1 MGTEWVDDADVVVLG
16 CGPAGLLAAHAAQSV
31 GMEVVI
37 VSKKVRSHL
46 QGAQFLHQFI
56 PGLTPPQPD
65 AVIDVRKVGTKEGY
79 ATKVYGDPS
88 APVSWDNY
96 DGPTPAWNLLYAYD
110 QLWETW
116 KDRILDKP
124 VDEDI
129 MEWAAEYTHVISS
142 VPLPVLTKAWHGQQ
156 EESLSDPVGTMPVF
170 EYQDVHISTG
180 LKVMLAPQVVLY
192 NGQPEDEWYRAS
204 RLFGWGSMEFP
215 MEKQDTKL
223 VRKPLISHG
232 TDEVYPWVQRV
243 GRYGR
248 WEKPVLA
255 HHAYTAVMEHFN
267 AL

>member
-1 MGTEWVDDADVVVLG
+1 MDTEWFEDADVIVLG

-31 GMEVVI
+31 GMNVAI
-37 VSKKVRSHL
+37 VSKKVRSSL

-65 AVIDVRKVGTKEGY
+65 AVIDVRKMGTKEGY

-116 KDRILDKP
+116 KDRIYDHN
-124 VDEDI
+124 VDEDM
-129 MEWAAEYTHVISS
+129 MEWVSDYNHVISS
-142 VPLPVLTKAWHGQQ
+142 VPLPVLAKAYG
-156 EESLSDPVGTMPVF
+156 DADATF
-170 EYQDVHISTG
+170 EFQDVHISTG
-180 LKVMLAPQVVLY
+180 LKVMLAPQVVVY

-204 RLFGWGSMEFP
+204 RLFGWGSMEYP
-215 MEKQDTKL
+215 KEGQNTKL
-223 VRKPLISHG
+223 IRKPLRSTG
-232 TDEVYPWVQRV
+232 TEEIYPWVLRV

>member
-1 MGTEWVDDADVVVLG
+1 MDSEEWIQDADVVVLG

-37 VSKKVRSHL
+37 VSKKVRSNL

-56 PGLTPPQPD
+56 PGLTSPQPD

-96 DGPTPAWNLLYAYD
+96 DGPTPAWNLLYSYD

-116 KDRILDKP
+116 KDRIIDRE
-124 VDEDI
+124 VDEDV
-129 MEWAAEYTHVISS
+129 MEWASDYLHVVSS
-142 VPLPVLTKAWHGQQ
+142 VPLPVLAAAWGQGP
-156 EESLSDPVGTMPVF
+156 EADHAADWVF
-170 EYQDVHISTG
+170 EFQDVHISVG
-180 LKVMLAPQVVLY
+180 LKVMLAPQVVVY
-192 NGQPEDEWYRAS
+192 NGEPTDEYYRAS
-204 RLFGWGSMEFP
+204 RLFGWGSMEYP
-215 MEKQDTKL
+215 MAKQDTKL
-223 VRKPLISHG
+223 IRKPLRSNVG
-232 TDEVYPWVQRV
+232 DEVYPWVQRV
-243 GRYGR
+243 GRYGK

-255 HHAYTAVMEHFN
+255 HHAYTDVMEHFN